1 VKIYKDSPI
10 LKTKMIYAAWWMAKT
25 RNISN
30 GYKVN
35 SRTYAMLRDQF
46 IKNSPNK
53 CEERKKRWKENYYSG
68 KYNYDNAK
76 VSSGL
81 KKYLSGLSQEE
92 MSTRMKNSFLKCDQ
106 KERGISIKKGKG
118 SLFKLIRPNGEII
131 KFWSYDNIDKITGYS
146 YSHIK
151 YRLKYYDG
159 VLDDGSKVSF
169 LKRYNGNDKRIGR
182 KRNNSI

>member
-92 MSTRMKNSFLKCDQ
+92 MTIRMKNSFLKCDQ